1 MERIIKKI
9 KKTLYITRKELQKEW
24 YNNTQSELCHS
35 LLEIESNLEEILEKL
50 GAKGYKRASLKGVKK
65 WAYYLIQSQTIRQRR
80 TNL

>member
-1 MERIIKKI
+1 
-9 KKTLYITRKELQKEW
+9 
-24 YNNTQSELCHS
+24 
-35 LLEIESNLEEILEKL
+35 LEEILEKL